1 LKKKTISKVLIIIL
15 ALDLLLSGVM
25 FMFGTSMGVND
36 FLNIINRLGFP
47 PYILGAIGFG
57 KLLMGITLL
66 FSGTFKRR
74 TYAYFALAINL
85 FLAIYS
91 HISAGDGFADAAPAG
106 ITFLFAAVVFYLD
119 YNTASK

>member
-1 LKKKTISKVLIIIL
+1 MKKKTISKVLIILL

-25 FMFGTSMGVND
+25 FMFGTSIGVND
-36 FLNIINRLGFP
+36 FLDIINRLGFP

-66 FSGTFKRR
+66 FSGKFRWR

-85 FLAIYS
+85 FLAVYS
-91 HISAGDGFADAAPAG
+91 HFFGGDGFAEAAPAI
-106 ITFLFAAVVFYLD
+106 ITFLFASVVFYMD
-119 YNTASK
+119 YTTSK